1 MIPQIKEVA
10 KSYNKPFEQVA
21 NDFRALLDIEAVKLM
36 YENHRKS
43 TRQLLDLAAGKTIT
57 VSKSEMLNIVRS
69 AYFTNMI
76 IERDGDNFSLNT
88 RYGN

>member
-21 NDFRALLDIEAVKLM
+21 HDFRALLDTKEVIVM
-36 YENHRKS
+36 YDNQRKS

>member
-21 NDFRALLDIEAVKLM
+21 HDFRALLDIEAVKLM
-36 YENHRKS
+36 YENQRKS